1 MYIYTTLYLMYTLTT
16 TTSACETMIG
26 VCVRTCFIV
35 YSVCVFNNYYCII
48 PFPIAFISEIH

>member
-1 MYIYTTLYLMYTLTT
+1 MYMYIYTTIHLMYTLI

-35 YSVCVFNNYYCII
+35 YSVCNYYCII
-48 PFPIAFISEIH
+48 PFPIAFIS